1 MRLLYCCILI
11 CSFSLSCNF
20 RDHIWNEDSNR
31 VAREVR
37 QTLNA
42 YFDDIVTKGFEAEFN
57 YLDTSSAFA
66 WHPPGFLDSIDYDSV
81 RTILIGNAKLYK
93 ALYMEWDSLVIFPE
107 SRNKAKYFGMVH
119 TIMQDST
126 GKTDTVRLYEEG
138 IMMKRENGWKL
149 VKGKTVMKS

>member
-1 MRLLYCCILI
+1 MKYTCILI
-11 CSFSLSCNF
+11 CFLLTGCNYG
-20 RDHIWNEDSNR
+20 DHIWNEDSNR

-57 YLDTSSAFA
+57 YLDTSAAFA

-81 RTILIGNAKLYK
+81 RTILIANAKVIK
-93 ALYMEWDSLVIFPE
+93 ALSMEWDSLVIFPE
-107 SRNKAKYFGMVH
+107 SRHTAKYFGMVH
-119 TIMQDST
+119 TVMQDTT

-138 IMMKRENGWKL
+138 VMMKRKDGWKL
-149 VKGKTVMKS
+149 VKGKTVIKS